1 MARLIVRI
9 RTVSYSKGTVGDSN
23 PNPDPKAAAR
33 PRDRAHPPSM
43 DTLLHAPEAEE
54 PLRSFGRTAVKEEL
68 RRAMAGGETRAEAL
82 WESARAAL
90 GRRFAPTLERAINGT
105 GVLLHTNLG
114 RAPLPEVARAAL
126 LEAASGYST
135 LEYDPARGVRGRR
148 QDHVRRLARDV
159 FGADDAIAVNNNA
172 ASVLLALSAL
182 ARGREVLV
190 SRGELV
196 AIGGSFKIPEI
207 LEASGARLR
216 EVGTTNRTTAED
228 YRRAFSSEVSLL
240 LSVHPS
246 NYEIRGYTRH
256 PAPAELAGL
265 AREAG
270 VPWLHDQGT
279 GCVAP
284 LEEFGLESEPTV
296 AECLA
301 AGADLVTFSA
311 DKLFSGPQAGF
322 LVGRED
328 LVKKAAAHPVARAVR
343 PDKLT
348 LAALAATLAAWKTG
362 GWRAFPVYRAAA
374 AALAELEERG
384 RRILDAAFSSAGDAL
399 SGEVVASSAAF
410 GGGTSPEKLFP
421 SRALAIRGR
430 DLSADALAASLRTAR
445 PPIVARVE
453 KGVVLLDLRSI
464 APEEDALVTAALRAR
479 SANEIIA
486 P

>member
-1 MARLIVRI
+1 MDALLRAR
-9 RTVSYSKGTVGDSN
+9 
-23 PNPDPKAAAR
+23 
-33 PRDRAHPPSM
+33 
-43 DTLLHAPEAEE
+43 EAED
-54 PLRSFGRTAVKEEL
+54 PLRRFGRAAVKEEL
-68 RRAMAGGETRAEAL
+68 RRAMSAGEIRPDAL

-90 GRRFAPTLERAINGT
+90 SQRFAPTLQRVINGT

-114 RAPLPEVARAAL
+114 RAPLPETARAAIL
-126 LEAASGYST
+126 AAASGYST
-135 LEYDPARGVRGRR
+135 VEYDSARGARGRR

-159 FGADDAIAVNNNA
+159 FGCEDAIAVNNNA
-172 ASVLLALSAL
+172 GAVLLALAAL

-207 LEASGARLR
+207 LEASGAKLR

-228 YRRAFSSEVSLL
+228 YRRAFSPEVALL

-246 NYEIRGYTRH
+246 NYEIRGYTRS
-256 PAPAELAGL
+256 PSPGELAAL
-265 AREAG
+265 AKNAG

-279 GCVAP
+279 GCVVA
-284 LEEFGLESEPTV
+284 LDEFGVPGEQTV

-301 AGADLVTFSA
+301 AGADLVTFSG

-328 LVKKAAAHPVARAVR
+328 LVRRAATHPIARAVR

-362 GWRAFPVYRAAA
+362 GWREFPVYRAAA
-374 AALAELEERG
+374 SPVTALEERG
-384 RRILDAAFSSAGDAL
+384 RRILDEAL
-399 SGEVVASSAAF
+399 AASSPLRGEIVESRAAF
-410 GGGTSPEKLFP
+410 GGGTSPEKLFA
-421 SRALAIRGR
+421 SRAIALRHAGIP
-430 DLSADALAASLRTAR
+430 ADGLAASLRGGT

-453 KGVVLLDLRSI
+453 NGAMLLDLRSI
-464 APEEDALVTAALRAR
+464 DPDEDATVTASLRSMR
-479 SANEIIA
+479 
-486 P
+486 